1 MGLFSTKDRHEF
13 KPLLVELEDSPV
25 SPLARWLLWVMVV
38 FMILASLWLYFAQ
51 IDVVVSARGKVI
63 PDGEIKVVQPIETGV
78 ISKIL
83 VREGDLVKHG
93 EILMEIDPS
102 VTESSLATKEEHLFQ
117 LRIEILRLNAL
128 IDETHLEL
136 PQDADNTVI
145 IATQQHLYRTMKSEY
160 TEQTQLITEQLHQA
174 EDQLQAAKIDRQR
187 TTKLLKSATAKK
199 TRLEQVLDI
208 IAHNEYEKVREEVIN
223 YEEQAGMK
231 THEISQ
237 AKAKIAELHNQKN
250 LYARQF
256 KNRLLETLSQKRIE
270 ASQLKA
276 EVESIAFKKSK
287 QYITSPVDGHIGKLY
302 VHTVGGVVTPAEK
315 LMSIIPADTPL
326 VLKVTV
332 LNQDIGFIV
341 KDMEVAIKVDTFTYQ
356 KYGLIDGKVLHI
368 SDDAIEDEKLGPVY
382 EVFVQPL
389 ATYLEHNGKQYELH
403 TGMSVNAEMKVGKRR
418 VIEFFIYPAIRY
430 LDEGI
435 SVR

>member
-1 MGLFSTKDRHEF
+1 
-13 KPLLVELEDSPV
+13 
-25 SPLARWLLWVMVV
+25 
-38 FMILASLWLYFAQ
+38 MILMSLWLYFAQ

-78 ISKIL
+78 IAKIL
-83 VREGDLVKHG
+83 VREGDLVNRG
-93 EILMEIDPS
+93 EVLMEIDPS
-102 VTESSLATKEEHLFQ
+102 VAESSLATKEEHLFQ
-117 LRIEILRLNAL
+117 LRMELLRLNAL
-128 IDETHLEL
+128 ISETPLII
-136 PQDADNTVI
+136 PQEINNTLIV
-145 IATQQHLYRTMKSEY
+145 TTEQHLYRTMKSEY
-160 TEQTQLITEQLHQA
+160 SEQIQLITEQLHQA
-174 EDQLQAAKIDRQR
+174 EDQLKSTKIDRQR
-187 TTKLLKSATAKK
+187 ITKLLKSSMSKK
-199 TRLEQVLDI
+199 VRLEQVLDI
-208 IAHNEYEKVREEVIN
+208 IAHNEYEQVCEAVIN
-223 YEEQAGMK
+223 HEEQAAMK
-231 THEISQ
+231 LHEISQ
-237 AKAKIAELHNQKN
+237 SKAKIAELHNQKN
-250 LYARQF
+250 LYAKQF
-256 KNRLLETLSQKRIE
+256 KNRLLETLTQKRIE

-341 KDMEVAIKVDTFTYQ
+341 KDMEVAIKVDTYTYQ

-382 EVFVQPL
+382 EVFVKPL
-389 ATYLEHNGKQYELH
+389 TTYLDHNGKQYELH